1 MAQFKELG
9 IQYLDWNN
17 KINLISRKDIPFL
30 YEHHILHSLGIARL
44 IQFRPGAEVLDLGT
58 GGRAPWHSP
67 AILFPETRFTLIDG
81 TGKKIAAVKEI
92 CQTLELNNV
101 EAFHMRAEDLKKKF
115 DFVVTRGVASMDK
128 LILWTARKFKTQQ
141 QHAFPNGLF
150 ALKGGNLKAEID
162 PLRKGHFIQL
172 FPLSDYFKDPY
183 WSKNLWF
190 TFRDIPDLEKVWNPK
205 LLQHQDKFVLLARIE
220 KSSLPAQ
227 NPKDHVI

>member
-1 MAQFKELG
+1 MRMECLLTYFPNLSDLQIARFKELG

-30 YEHHILHSLGIARL
+30 YEHHILHSMGIARL
-44 IQFRPGAEVLDLGT
+44 IQFRPGAEILDLGT
-58 GGRAPWHSP
+58 GGGLPGIP
-67 AILFPETRFTLIDG
+67 LAILFPETRFTLIDG

-92 CQTLELNNV
+92 SQTLELDNI
-101 EAFHMRAEDLKKKF
+101 EAFHMRAEDLKQKF

-128 LILWTARKFKTQQ
+128 LVLWTARKFKTQQ

-172 FPLSDYFKDPY
+172 FPLSEYFKDPY
-183 WSKNLWF
+183 Y
-190 TFRDIPDLEKVWNPK
+190 LEK
-205 LLQHQDKFVLLARIE
+205 FVVYV
-220 KSSLPAQ
+220 Q
-227 NPKDHVI
+227 G